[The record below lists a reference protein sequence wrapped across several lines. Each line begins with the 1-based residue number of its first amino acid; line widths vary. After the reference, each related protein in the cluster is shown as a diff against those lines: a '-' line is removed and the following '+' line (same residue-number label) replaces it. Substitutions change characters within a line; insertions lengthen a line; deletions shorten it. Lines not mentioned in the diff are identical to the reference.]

1 MTIFMY
7 AKKMEVLSMKGK
19 KVLQLGLGMQGK
31 AALYDIVKSKSVA
44 EVIVADS
51 SPDSAKYIAKI
62 GSEKVKLVSLDAN
75 NTSAIKELM
84 KNVDIVIELLPNTFA
99 YPIGQL
105 AAELGVNLVSSSY
118 FSNINEKDAQKRQ
131 QREKELKNL
140 HQEAQKKDIS
150 LLCEFGMDPG
160 IDLILS
166 KQVINELDEVQVFYS
181 YGAGFPDKD
190 AGNNPIHYKF
200 TWSIAGVLGSYLRS
214 ARIISKGKSID
225 IKAEDMFAP
234 ENSHVLNL
242 DEIGFPLECFAN
254 GDSEHYASLLGIKNK
269 VFNMG
274 RYICRWTGHGA
285 FWYVMA
291 KSGLI
296 DSNPVEVNGI
306 KISPNRF
313 VAEILASQKQFYYG
327 DKERDVALIRI
338 DGRGLK
344 NGKPTRIIYQI
355 IDKRDLETGFTSMQR
370 TVGFTASIGA
380 QMILDGILNKKG
392 LLSPMDVPFDYFLNE
407 LEKRDM
413 DIRRMEF
420 EWKGEME
427 P

>member
-1 MTIFMY
+1 MFN
-7 AKKMEVLSMKGK
+7 KKLEVLSMKGK

-31 AALYDIVKSKSVA
+31 AALYDIVKSDSVS

-51 SPDSAKYIAKI
+51 SPDLNKYVTTI
-62 GSEKVKLVSLDAN
+62 GSEKVKAVNLDATD
-75 NTSAIKELM
+75 TSAIKDLM

-99 YPIGQL
+99 FPIGQM
-105 AAELGVNLVSSSY
+105 AAEIGVNLVSSSY
-118 FSNINEKDAQKRQ
+118 FSNINEQDLRKRQ
-131 QREKELKNL
+131 QREKDLEKL

-150 LLCEFGMDPG
+150 ILCEFGMDPG

-166 KQVINELDEVQVFYS
+166 KQVVNELDEVQVFYS
-181 YGAGFPDKD
+181 YGAGFPDKE

-200 TWSIAGVLGSYLRS
+200 TWSVAGVLGSYLRS
-214 ARIISKGKSID
+214 ARIISEGKSID
-225 IKAEDMFAP
+225 IKADEMFAP
-234 ENSHVLNL
+234 ENTHVLKL

-254 GDSEHYASLLGIKNK
+254 GDSVHYATLLGIKEN
-269 VFNMG
+269 VFSMG
-274 RYICRWTGHGA
+274 RYICRWAGHGA

-296 DSNPVEVNGI
+296 DNKPVELEGI
-306 KISPNRF
+306 KISPNQF
-313 VAEILASQKQFYYG
+313 VANILASQKQFHYREN
-327 DKERDVALIRI
+327 ERDVALIRI

-355 IDKRDLETGFTSMQR
+355 IDKRNLETGFTSMQR

-380 QMILDGILNKKG
+380 QMILDGILKKKG
-392 LLSPMDVPFDYFLNE
+392 LLSPMDAPFDYFLKE
-407 LEKRDM
+407 LQKRDM

-420 EWKGEME
+420 DWKGEME

>member
-1 MTIFMY
+1 MNF
-7 AKKMEVLSMKGK
+7 KKLEVFSMKGK

-31 AALYDIVKSKSVA
+31 AALHDIIKSDSVS

-51 SPDSAKYIAKI
+51 SPDLGKYVSAI
-62 GSEKVKLVSLDAN
+62 GSKKIKPVNLDAT
-75 NTSAIKELM
+75 NTSAIKKLM
-84 KNVDIVIELLPNTFA
+84 KKVDIVIELLPNTFA
-99 YPIGQL
+99 YPIGQM
-105 AAELGVNLVSSSY
+105 AAEMGVNLVSSSY
-118 FSNINEKDAQKRQ
+118 FANINEKDLSKRQ
-131 QREKELKNL
+131 QREKDLEKL

-166 KQVINELDEVQVFYS
+166 KQVVKELDEIQAFYS
-181 YGAGFPDKD
+181 YGAGFPDKE

-225 IKAEDMFAP
+225 IKAEDMFSP
-234 ENSHVLNL
+234 ENTHVLKL
-242 DEIGFPLECFAN
+242 DKIGFPLECFAN
-254 GDSEHYASLLGIKNK
+254 GDSAHYASLLGIKENI
-269 VFNMG
+269 FNMG

-296 DSNPVEVNGI
+296 DSVPMEVEGI

-313 VAEILASQKQFYYG
+313 VANILASQKQFYYG
-327 DKERDVALIRI
+327 ENERDVALIRI
-338 DGRGLK
+338 DGRGIK

-355 IDKRDLETGFTSMQR
+355 IDKRNLETGFTAMQR

-392 LLSPMDVPFDYFLNE
+392 LLSPMDVPFDYFLKE
-407 LEKRDM
+407 LKKRGM
-413 DIRRMEF
+413 DILRMEF
-420 EWKGEME
+420 DWKGEME

>member
-1 MTIFMY
+1 
-7 AKKMEVLSMKGK
+7 MKGK

-31 AALYDIVKSKSVA
+31 AALYDIVKSESVS

-51 SPDSAKYIAKI
+51 SPDLGKYLTTI
-62 GSEKVKLVSLDAN
+62 GSEKVKAVNLDATD
-75 NTSAIKELM
+75 TSAIKDLM

-99 YPIGQL
+99 YPIGQM
-105 AAELGVNLVSSSY
+105 AAEIGVNIVSASY
-118 FSNINEKDAQKRQ
+118 FSNINEQDKRKRQ
-131 QREKELKNL
+131 QREKGLEKL

-150 LLCEFGMDPG
+150 ILCEFGMDPG

-166 KQVINELDEVQVFYS
+166 KQVINELDEVQAFYS
-181 YGAGFPDKD
+181 YGAGFPDKE

-200 TWSIAGVLGSYLRS
+200 TWSVAGTLGSYLRS
-214 ARIISKGKSID
+214 ARLISEGKSID
-225 IKAEDMFAP
+225 IKAKDMFAP
-234 ENSHVLNL
+234 ENMHVLKL
-242 DEIGFPLECFAN
+242 DEIEFPLECFAN
-254 GDSEHYASLLGIKNK
+254 GDSVHYAKLLGIKET

-274 RYICRWTGHGA
+274 RYICRWPGHGA

-291 KSGLI
+291 KCGLL
-296 DSNPVEVNGI
+296 NNTPVEMEGV
-306 KISPNRF
+306 KIIPNQF
-313 VAEILASQKQFYYG
+313 VANLLASQEQFQYRE
-327 DKERDVALIRI
+327 KERDIALIRI

-344 NGKPTRIIYQI
+344 NGKSTRIIYQL
-355 IDKRDLETGFTSMQR
+355 IDKRNLETGFTAMQR
-370 TVGFTASIGA
+370 TVGFTVSIGA

-407 LEKRDM
+407 LKKRDM

-420 EWKGEME
+420 DWKGEME

>member
-1 MTIFMY
+1 MN
-7 AKKMEVLSMKGK
+7 GK

-31 AALYDIVKSKSVA
+31 AALYDIVKSDSVS

-51 SPDSAKYIAKI
+51 SPDSAQYVSSI
-62 GSEKVKLVSLDAN
+62 GSEKIKLINFDAN
-75 NTSAIKELM
+75 NTSAIRKLM
-84 KNVDIVIELLPNTFA
+84 KKVDVVIELLPNTFA
-99 YPIGQL
+99 FPIGQL

-118 FSNINEKDAQKRQ
+118 FANINEKDLQKRQ
-131 QREKELKNL
+131 QREKELEKL

-166 KQVINELDEVQVFYS
+166 KHVVDELDEVQAFYS
-181 YGAGFPDKD
+181 YGAGFPDKG

-200 TWSIAGVLGSYLRS
+200 TWSVAGVLGSYLRS
-214 ARIISKGKSID
+214 ARIISGGRSID
-225 IKAEDMFAP
+225 IHAEDMFAP
-234 ENSHVLNL
+234 ENTHVLNL

-254 GDSEHYASLLGIKNK
+254 GDSAHYASLLGIKEK
-269 VFNMG
+269 VTNMG
-274 RYICRWTGHGA
+274 RYICRWSGHGA
-285 FWYVMA
+285 FWYIMA

-296 DSNPVEVNGI
+296 DSNSMEVKGI

-313 VAEILASQKQFYYG
+313 VANILASQKQFYYE
-327 DKERDVALIRI
+327 KNEKDVALIRI
-338 DGRGLK
+338 DGRGIK
-344 NGKPTRIIYQI
+344 NGKPTRIVYQI
-355 IDKRDLETGFTSMQR
+355 IDKRNLETGFTAMQR

-380 QMILDGILNKKG
+380 QMILDGVLNKKG
-392 LLSPMDVPFDYFLNE
+392 LLSPMDAPFEYFLNE

-420 EWKGEME
+420 KWKGEMQ

>member
-1 MTIFMY
+1 
-7 AKKMEVLSMKGK
+7 MKGK

-31 AALYDIVKSKSVA
+31 AALYDIVKSDSVS

-51 SPDSAKYIAKI
+51 SPDLSRYIATI
-62 GSEKVKLVSLDAN
+62 GSEKIKPLNLDAT
-75 NTSAIKELM
+75 NTSVIRDLM
-84 KNVDIVIELLPNTFA
+84 KKVDIVIELLPNTFA
-99 YPIGQL
+99 YPIGQM
-105 AAELGVNLVSSSY
+105 AAEIGVNLVSSSY
-118 FSNINEKDAQKRQ
+118 FANINEQDSRKRQ
-131 QREKELKNL
+131 QRQKDLEELHK
-140 HQEAQKKDIS
+140 EAQKKDIS
-150 LLCEFGMDPG
+150 ILCEFGMDPG

-166 KQVINELDEVQVFYS
+166 KQVVNELDEVQVFYS
-181 YGAGFPDKD
+181 YGAGFPDKG

-214 ARIISKGKSID
+214 ARVISEGKSID

-234 ENSHVLNL
+234 ENTHVLKV

-254 GDSEHYASLLGIKNK
+254 GDSAHYASLLGIKEK

-296 DSNPVEVNGI
+296 DSNPVEVKGT

-313 VAEILASQKQFYYG
+313 VADILASQKQFYYG
-327 DKERDVALIRI
+327 ENERDVALIRI

-355 IDKRDLETGFTSMQR
+355 IDKRNLETGFTSMQR

-380 QMILDGILNKKG
+380 QMILDGILKKKG
-392 LLSPMDVPFDYFLNE
+392 LLSPMDVPFDYFLKE
-407 LEKRDM
+407 LQKRGM

-420 EWKGEME
+420 DWKGEME